1 MMSNLDFAWQDN
13 PTERPAVSAKII
25 PFPIARRTRFL
36 DHVATMIHTCRK
48 PDEYRARIEK
58 QQRDAMTRRQLPAE
72 VVKAQMAAFQH
83 EINWRLERIRKH
95 HGQEKGN

>member
-1 MMSNLDFAWQDN
+1 MSNLDFDWQDG
-13 PTERPAVSAKII
+13 PAEQQTASAEII
-25 PFPIARRTRFL
+25 PFPMARRIRFL
-36 DHVATMIHTCRK
+36 ERVATMIHTCRK

-58 QQRDAMTRRQLPAE
+58 QQRDAMTRRQLPDE
-72 VVKAQMAAFQH
+72 VVELQMAAFQH